1 MIDKIQNIDEMPD
14 SMIKFEAIL
23 AKIKSDPTYKFT
35 DAEFSHANEPDI
47 LGEKIMA
54 HP

>member
-14 SMIKFEAIL
+14 SMIKYEAIL

-35 DAEFSHANEPDI
+35 DAEFSHTNEPDI
-47 LGEKIMA
+47 LGAKIMA